1 MLYFLVLIYLLANN
15 HTYGE
20 RFGFPLWL
28 IPFIA
33 MISLIKAGIVFIKL
47 YLQVNMIEFEFTSIV
62 NHTFRTPLTRIV
74 WATKELKES
83 EINQEKLLYLQNIDN
98 AAQRILN
105 IVDILVGMQDV
116 NNKSGYYFKPISVR
130 QIIEESISKYRSII
144 EEKKFNFKIGLF
156 TDIPPLTADLKKMT
170 FVFDALMENTLWYTP
185 SGGNITIGAVRKKD
199 RIVFYYSD
207 SGIGL
212 NWKDKRRLFS
222 RFFRSVI
229 ARKMNTD
236 GMGLSL
242 YLSKIIV
249 EKHDGKIYVESRG
262 KNKGST
268 FYIELPLDANSGQIS

>member
-1 MLYFLVLIYLLANN
+1 MLYFLALIFLLAENN
-15 HTYGE
+15 IYSE
-20 RFGFPLWL
+20 RFGFPLWI
-28 IPFIA
+28 IPFIS
-33 MISLIKAGIVFIKL
+33 MISLIKAGIVFIEL
-47 YLQVNMIEFEFTSIV
+47 YLQVNIIEFEFTSIV

-74 WATKELKES
+74 WATKEIKES
-83 EINQEKLLYLQNIDN
+83 ETNQEKLSYLQNIDN

-116 NNKSGYYFKPISVR
+116 NNKSGYYFRPISVR

-156 TDIPPLTADLKKMT
+156 NDIPPLTLDLKKMS

-185 SGGNITIGAVRKKD
+185 SGGNITISALRKKNH
-199 RIVFYYSD
+199 IVFYYSD

-212 NWKDKRRLFS
+212 TWKDKRRLFS

-242 YLSKIIV
+242 YLSKIIIQ
-249 EKHDGKIYVESRG
+249 KHGGKIYAKSKG

-268 FYIELPLDANSGQIS
+268 FYIELPIDKKSGQIG